1 MKLHP
6 YIYVGLLMV
15 IMTACRK
22 DDDRPIPV
30 MDPAAEKKAIEV
42 REETD
47 KKTAALKEAEALKEA
62 ALKEAV
68 IKEAAAKKAGETAT
82 PPPTVPAPPP
92 EPVPP
97 TTSKSPGTLE

>member
-42 REETD
+42 REEMT
-47 KKTAALKEAEALKEA
+47 KKPLPS
-62 ALKEAV
+62 
-68 IKEAAAKKAGETAT
+68 KKRRH
-82 PPPTVPAPPP
+82 
-92 EPVPP
+92 
-97 TTSKSPGTLE
+97 SKRPR